1 MKQETMHIVHDIFL
15 YRYCIGHFALSEM
28 YLIWTYLT
36 FRQLT
41 VHVFGEF
48 QACSRK
54 TPISYMSVRPFVRI
68 YHRRLPVDGFFRGIW
83 YWEILRKSV
92 EKLHIWLQYFTCRP
106 KYVYIVAGSTK
117 YFVLRKEC
125 IGNSLLNFGSNTE
138 LFYIVD
144 SYCRPTAIKRGCLV
158 ACPWQ

>member
-1 MKQETMHIVHDIFL
+1 MGFDIEKFYENL
-15 YRYCIGHFALSEM
+15 LNS
-28 YLIWTYLT
+28 T
-36 FRQLT
+36 FGYST
-41 VHVFGEF
+41 
-48 QACSRK
+48 
-54 TPISYMSVRPFVRI
+54 
-68 YHRRLPVDGFFRGIW
+68 
-83 YWEILRKSV
+83 
-92 EKLHIWLQYFTCRP
+92 LHEDP